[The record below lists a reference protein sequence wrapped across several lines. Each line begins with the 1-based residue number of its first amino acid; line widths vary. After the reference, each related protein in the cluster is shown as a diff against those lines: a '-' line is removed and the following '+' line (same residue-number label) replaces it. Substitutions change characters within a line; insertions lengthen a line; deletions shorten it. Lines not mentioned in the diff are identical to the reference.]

1 MDDELLML
9 LFGQQPLRKDR
20 REYTTFI
27 YYPITDTVTIRLVSE
42 LRWKSLEDIISDARS
57 YLRLKREMEAA
68 KNE

>member
-1 MDDELLML
+1 
-9 LFGQQPLRKDR
+9 
-20 REYTTFI
+20 
-27 YYPITDTVTIRLVSE
+27 VTIRLVSE